1 MHFAA
6 IIEKDDQEVYIGQI
20 EEVPAAISQGNSL
33 EELLEN
39 LQDALELIF
48 KVNRDEVEANYEGK
62 NFLRKKLPFLDE
74 TSGFGSTS

>member
-1 MHFAA
+1 MHFTA
-6 IIEKDDQEVYIGQI
+6 IIERDEQGIYVGQI

-48 KVNRDEVEANYEGK
+48 EVNRDEVEANYEGK
-62 NFLRKKLPFLDE
+62 NFFKEKITIP
-74 TSGFGSTS
+74 G

>member
-1 MHFAA
+1 MHFTAV
-6 IIEKDDQEVYIGQI
+6 IERDEQGVYIGQI

-48 KVNRDEVEANYEGK
+48 EVNRDEVEANYEGK
-62 NFLRKKLPFLDE
+62 KFFKEKITIP
-74 TSGFGSTS
+74 G